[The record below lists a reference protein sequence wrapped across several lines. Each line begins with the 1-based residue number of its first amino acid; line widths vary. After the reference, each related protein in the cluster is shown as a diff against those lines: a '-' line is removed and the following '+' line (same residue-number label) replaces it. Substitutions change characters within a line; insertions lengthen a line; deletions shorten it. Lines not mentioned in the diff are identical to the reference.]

1 MVEEFPSWWYNFQTH
16 LFCSNIICGVQN
28 KCFYLIQL
36 YQGMM
41 IIFMNYINKNMKRV
55 FIKNPEYHFTQR
67 NRRNPWF
74 FTYIIGANWMG
85 EEISCYCYVWIRRSW
100 VAWTEDKLQANGM
113 EITALQD
120 FPSEEEYTEM
130 VNLEHKVMNKE

>member
-1 MVEEFPSWWYNFQTH
+1 
-16 LFCSNIICGVQN
+16 
-28 KCFYLIQL
+28 
-36 YQGMM
+36 
-41 IIFMNYINKNMKRV
+41 
-55 FIKNPEYHFTQR
+55 
-67 NRRNPWF
+67 
-74 FTYIIGANWMG
+74 MG

-130 VNLEHKVMNKE
+130 VNLEHKVINKEEMKWFYELYGEISSEIVQGTVFVYCKLH